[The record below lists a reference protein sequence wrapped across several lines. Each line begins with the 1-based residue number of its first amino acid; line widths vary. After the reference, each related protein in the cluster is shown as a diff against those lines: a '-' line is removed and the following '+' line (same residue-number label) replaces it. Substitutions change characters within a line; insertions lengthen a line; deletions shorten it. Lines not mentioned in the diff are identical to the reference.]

1 MTISNLEEIE
11 CPYGHLFEAELFS
24 AISVSHNPELK
35 SVLMGGE
42 INVISCP
49 ECKKVFYAECFVLYH
64 DRENE
69 LIAFV
74 YPLSFQNQA
83 SQYKRKMREEFELAL
98 KSFEE
103 KEKINYEPLMLFGIE
118 NLVSLLHSEQDIE
131 DEEIVLKYLVSELP
145 LDTIRIAHSLARKLR
160 IPKIL
165 PVSKGEKNLE
175 AKSLISG
182 LQILIKYNSNLLH
195 YVGLL
200 DKISKNKT
208 MIADIKNDIS

>member
-11 CPYGHLFEAELFS
+11 CPYGHVFEAELLS
-24 AISVSHNPELK
+24 AISISDSPEIK

-42 INVISCP
+42 INVVSCP

-83 SQYKRKMREEFELAL
+83 VQCKRKMREEFELAL
-98 KSFEE
+98 KNFEE

-118 NLVSLLHSEQDIE
+118 ELVSLLHSEQDIE

-145 LDTIRIAHSLARKLR
+145 LDIIRIAPSLARKLR
-160 IPKIL
+160 IPKIF

-182 LQILIKYNSNLLH
+182 LQILTKYNSNLSH
-195 YVGLL
+195 YVEFL
-200 DKISKNKT
+200 DKISKNKA
-208 MIADIKNDIS
+208 MIADIKNDIG